1 MISRAPSLM
10 RWAILIG
17 LVLASGGGYVVS
29 WALADGDGNYLVLP
43 RLMATIIALEPYGL
57 ATIQTRTGAVRQV
70 VRGSRWQVGDL
81 IACEQ
86 YEGQSLAVW
95 WTLDCRKAS

>member
-17 LVLASGGGYVVS
+17 LVLASGGGHCVS
-29 WALADGDGNYLVLP
+29 RALAEGDGNYLVLP
-43 RLMATIIALEPYGL
+43 RLMATIIALEPQGL
-57 ATIQTRTGAVRQV
+57 ATIQTRTGVVRQV
-70 VRGSRWQVGDL
+70 LRGSGWQVGDL